1 MAYIAPI
8 HRPNSARHAL
18 RIQLYPD
25 EDECLVIAKTN
36 RLEIW
41 KSTEDGSIVFTD
53 SKQVNGT
60 ICFIQKLSPRDSKTN
75 LLLVGTDRFHY
86 FTVGWDPERSKLST
100 RESFFDKEE
109 KHMRDTQSQDKCIVD
124 PTGRYMVMLLWEGV
138 LNVLSLYPSKQKR
151 FDVNWMD
158 QIRISELFIRS
169 ATFLHSETGHPK
181 IALLYQT
188 RTDIPDAHV
197 VTYNLFSDDKHIEP
211 SKFEQ
216 RDKEDFFEVADP
228 GAAILIPVGKGEED
242 QKRYGTRNPSHA
254 QAQLG
259 GFIVVCETRLVYYDH
274 ASKKKIQVPL
284 KESSIFVAWAE
295 YDVAHYFVGDDY
307 GNLWLLEILLD
318 GAVVT
323 GIEMTKLGETSR
335 ASTLVTLGNGT
346 LYVGSHYGDSQV
358 FAIDVEARTIQL
370 VQTLANISP
379 ILDLSI
385 MDLGN
390 REGDGQTTNE
400 YSSGQAR
407 IVTGSGAHKDGSL
420 RSVRS
425 GVGLEDIGILG
436 DMENIRAVYALK
448 SHGSEKD
455 DTLVV
460 SFLTETRVF
469 SFDSEGEVEELDD
482 FKGMTLD
489 AETLL
494 ARNMPD
500 GQALQVTP
508 RGVFLLNL
516 EGGIVVALWEPSDGG
531 VITNVSA
538 NDDWVLLS
546 IDGRLLQALQVSGL
560 VPAEANDLGNDNQ
573 VACIHLPEQYPNIGV
588 VGFWSSGGISIVDL
602 QTLRPLQTESLRRKD
617 DNASVPRDIVLAQIL
632 PVETSGP
639 TLLVSMED
647 GFVFSFNVSPES
659 FQLSGRKSI
668 VLGTRHARLQP
679 LPRDG
684 GIYNIFS
691 ISEHP
696 SLIYGAEGR
705 IVFSAVE
712 DNSATC
718 VCHFNSEAFPE
729 SLVVATDSELKISVI
744 DSERRTHV
752 TPLAMGETVR
762 RIAYSR
768 NERVFGL
775 GCIRRQIVDNEEV
788 VSSAFRLVDEVT
800 FQNLGKDLALGV
812 TPAVEMIEAVIR
824 AELPDSYGQ
833 LVERFIVG
841 TSFVED
847 EQTNNASRDDVRG
860 RILVLGIDS
869 DRKPYV
875 LAKKNL
881 KGACRVLD
889 VMEDKIVASL
899 AKTVIV
905 YSYNETSTTTAE
917 LSKLATYRPST
928 YPVDM
933 VVEGRTVAVGDL
945 MKSMVLV
952 EFTPA
957 ADGKPAKLT
966 EVARHYQA
974 AWSTAVCH
982 IEDQTWLEAE
992 SAGNLM
998 VLKRNEG
1005 GVTVEDRHRLQL
1017 IGEMN
1022 LGEMVNKIR
1031 KVTVDA
1037 RANAI
1042 VVPKAFL
1049 GTVEGGVY
1057 MFGTISDKYQDLLIR
1072 FQTNIANITS
1082 SNFVDFEVGNIS
1094 FDAYRSFRNAEREA
1108 DAPFRFVDGE
1118 LVERFLDLP
1127 DELQEKACAGLGP
1140 SVEDMRTMVEDLKQ
1154 LH

>member
-8 HRPNSARHAL
+8 HRPNSVRYAL
-18 RIQLYPD
+18 RIKLYPD

-41 KSTEDGSIVFTD
+41 KSTEEGTIVFAD

-60 ICFIQKLSPRDSKTN
+60 ICFIQKLNPRDEETN

-86 FTVGWDPERSKLST
+86 FTVGWDSALSRLT
-100 RESFFDKEE
+100 TIQSFFDKEE
-109 KHMRDTQSQDKCIVD
+109 KHMRDAQSQDKCIVD
-124 PTGRYMVMLLWEGV
+124 PTGQFMVMLLWEGV
-138 LNVLSLYPSKQKR
+138 LNVLRLYKTRTKR
-151 FDVNWMD
+151 LELDWRETA
-158 QIRISELFIRS
+158 RISELFIRS
-169 ATFLHSETGHPK
+169 ATFLHSETGHPQ
-181 IALLYQT
+181 IAFLYQT
-188 RTDIPDAHV
+188 RTDIPDAHIV
-197 VTYNLFSDDKHIEP
+197 IYKLFKDDKNTEA
-211 SKFEQ
+211 SRFEQ
-216 RDKEDFFEVADP
+216 RDREDFFEVADP

-242 QKRYGTRNPSHA
+242 QKRYGTRNPLHA

-274 ASKKKIQVPL
+274 AAKKKIQFPL

-295 YDVAHYFVGDDY
+295 YDVSHYFVGDDY

-323 GIEMTKLGETSR
+323 GIEMAKLGVTSR
-335 ASTLVTLGNGT
+335 ASTLVTLGNN
-346 LYVGSHYGDSQV
+346 LLFVGSHYGDSQV
-358 FAIDVEARTIQL
+358 FLVDIEAKSLQL
-370 VQTLANISP
+370 TQTLANIAP

-436 DMENIRAVYALK
+436 EMENIRGVYALK
-448 SHGSEKD
+448 SHGSGKD

-469 SFDSEGEVEELDD
+469 SFDADGDVEELGD
-482 FKGMTLD
+482 FKGLTLD

-494 ARNMPD
+494 ARNLPGGLM
-500 GQALQVTP
+500 LQVTSQ
-508 RGVFLLNL
+508 GAYLLNL
-516 EGGIVVALWEPSDGG
+516 EGGMVEATWKPSEGS
-531 VITNVSA
+531 ITSVSA
-538 NDDWVLLS
+538 NNERILLS
-546 IDGRLLQALQVSGL
+546 VDGGLLQALRVQGL
-560 VPAEANDLGNDNQ
+560 TPGESSNMGKKDQ

-588 VGFWSSGGISIVDL
+588 VGFWSSGSISIVDIATL
-602 QTLRPLQTESLRRKD
+602 QPLQSESLRRKD

-632 PVETSGP
+632 PPQSAGP
-639 TLLVSMED
+639 TLFVSMED
-647 GFVFSFNVSPES
+647 GFVFSFNVSTED

-668 VLGTRHARLQP
+668 VLGTRHARLQT
-679 LPRDG
+679 LSREE

-712 DNSATC
+712 DTSATC
-718 VCHFNSEAFPE
+718 VCQFDSEAFPD
-729 SLVVATDSELKISVI
+729 SLVVATDKELKISVI

-768 NERVFGL
+768 SERVFGL
-775 GCIRRQIVDNEEV
+775 GCIRREIVDNEEV
-788 VSSAFRLVDEVT
+788 VSSSFKLVDEVS
-800 FQNLGKDLALGV
+800 FQSLGQEFKLGI

-824 AELPDSYGQ
+824 AELPDSYGH

-847 EQTNNASRDDVRG
+847 EQTSNASRDEIRG
-860 RILVLGIDS
+860 RLLVLGIDS
-869 DRKPYV
+869 ERRPYIV
-875 LAKKNL
+875 AKKNL

-917 LSKLATYRPST
+917 LSKLATYRPVT

-933 VVEGRTVAVGDL
+933 VVEGHTIAVGDL

-957 ADGKPAKLT
+957 AEGKPAKLT

-998 VLKRNEG
+998 VLKKNEG

-1017 IGEMN
+1017 IGELN

-1031 KVTVDA
+1031 KITVDA

-1057 MFGTISDKYQDLLIR
+1057 MFGTISDNYQDLLLR
-1072 FQTNIANITS
+1072 FQTNMASITS
-1082 SNFVDFEVGNIS
+1082 NHVVDFEVGSIH
-1094 FDAYRSFRNAEREA
+1094 FDAYRSFRNSEREGE
-1108 DAPFRFVDGE
+1108 APFRFVDGD
-1118 LVERFLDLP
+1118 LLERFLDLP
-1127 DELQEKACAGLGP
+1127 DELQEQACAGLGP

>member
-8 HRPNSARHAL
+8 HRPNSVRHAL
-18 RIQLYPD
+18 RLQLYPD
-25 EDECLVIAKTN
+25 EEDCLVIAKTN

-60 ICFIQKLSPRDSKTN
+60 ICFIQKLTPRDSKTN

-86 FTVGWDPERSKLST
+86 FTVGWDQELSRLNT

-109 KHMRDTQSQDKCIVD
+109 KHMRDAQSQDKCIVD
-124 PTGRYMVMLLWEGV
+124 PTGRHMVMLLWEGV

-151 FDVNWMD
+151 FEVNWME

-197 VTYNLFSDDKHIEP
+197 VTYKLFNDDKHTEL
-211 SKFEQ
+211 SKFEE
-216 RDKEDFFEVADP
+216 RDREDFFEIADP

-295 YDVAHYFVGDDY
+295 YDVANYFVGDDY

-323 GIEMTKLGETSR
+323 GVEMTKLGITSR
-335 ASTLVTLGNGT
+335 ASTLVTLANGT

-358 FAIDVEARTIQL
+358 FAIDVEARSMKL

-390 REGDGQTTNE
+390 RDGDGQTTNE

-425 GVGLEDIGILG
+425 GVGLEDVGVLG
-436 DMENIRAVYALK
+436 DMENIRAVYAVK
-448 SHGSEKD
+448 SYGSEKD
-455 DTLVV
+455 DTLIV

-469 SFDSEGEVEELDD
+469 SFDLEGEVEELAE
-482 FKGMTLD
+482 FKGLIFD

-500 GQALQVTP
+500 GQVLQVTP
-508 RGVFLLNL
+508 QGVSLLNL
-516 EGGIVVALWEPSDGG
+516 EGGTIVSVWRPSDGN
-531 VITNVSA
+531 ITSVSA
-538 NDDWVLLS
+538 NDQWVLLS
-546 IDGRLLQALQVSGL
+546 VNGQLLQALRVPGL
-560 VPAEANDLGNDNQ
+560 APAEVNDLKDKDQ
-573 VACIHLPEQYPNIGV
+573 VACIHLPQQYPDIGV
-588 VGFWSSGGISIVDL
+588 VGFWNSGSISIINL
-602 QTLRPLQTESLRRKD
+602 QTLQPLHTESLRRKD

-632 PVETSGP
+632 PPEIAGP
-639 TLLVSMED
+639 TLFVSMED
-647 GFVFSFNVSPES
+647 GFVFSFNVSAAD
-659 FQLSGRKSI
+659 FHLSGRKSI

-679 LPRDG
+679 LAREG

-718 VCHFNSEAFPE
+718 VCQFDSAAFPD
-729 SLVVATDSELKISVI
+729 SLVVATDGELKLSVI

-833 LVERFIVG
+833 PVERFIIG

-847 EQTNNASRDDVRG
+847 EQTNNASRDEIRG

-917 LSKLATYRPST
+917 LSKLATYRPVT

-933 VVEGRTVAVGDL
+933 VVEGHTIAVGDL

-957 ADGKPAKLT
+957 SEGKPAKLT

-1017 IGEMN
+1017 IGEIN

-1042 VVPKAFL
+1042 VVPRAFL

-1082 SNFVDFEVGNIS
+1082 SNFVDFEVGHIS
-1094 FDAYRSFRNAEREA
+1094 FDAYRSFRNTEREA
-1108 DAPFRFVDGE
+1108 DAPFRFVDGD
-1118 LVERFLDLP
+1118 LLERFLDLP
-1127 DELQEKACAGLGP
+1127 EELQEQACVGLGP